1 LRKAEA
7 TLENLKDHTR
17 VDIMELANQ
26 GHLFLEAIR
35 SGTPLDNHKVQ
46 LQAWISQL
54 KRLVHDGVS
63 AADRMAFDGGL
74 IALQEFFGTKGS
86 AMGQNDLI
94 VLVGQMAY
102 GLDAI
107 RRSYTFK
114 RVEVADDKFA
124 AFLRAAQFEDKQ
136 LCMGEAL
143 SLSTVG
149 KTSKVDAK
157 MARGCLARLLD
168 ESLGYELADEEEKGN
183 EYFQIDYERVQFTL
197 DEMATGTSRNGH
209 SKGAT
214 QNGNAALFAWM
225 PNVYHHF
232 ASELERFHNDDPFDR
247 SVFVM
252 MKFPDSAAMNEWQ
265 LQCLEDIYSAV
276 KDELYRHGLVA
287 RRADKKT
294 YATSKQLWD
303 NLCIY
308 LLGCRFG
315 VAILEDHVGDELNPN
330 VALEYGFMKG
340 LGREVVLLK
349 ERRFKHLRADLVGT
363 IPKDF
368 DIGSDHALD
377 KRSIQDA
384 IANWLTDIGVPPKHN
399 R

>member
-1 LRKAEA
+1 
-7 TLENLKDHTR
+7 
-17 VDIMELANQ
+17 MELANQ

-35 SGTPLDNHKVQ
+35 SGTPLDNHKVR
-46 LQAWISQL
+46 LQAWLSQL
-54 KRLVHDGVS
+54 ERLLHDGVS
-63 AADRMAFDGGL
+63 AAERMTFDGGL
-74 IALQEFFGTKGS
+74 IAFREFFGTRGS

-136 LCMGEAL
+136 LSMGEAL
-143 SLSTVG
+143 SLESVG
-149 KTSKVDAK
+149 KTSKVDDK
-157 MARGCLARLLD
+157 TARECLSRLLD
-168 ESLGYELADEEEKGN
+168 EDLGYELDDEEEKGN
-183 EYFQIDYERVQFTL
+183 EYFQIDYQRVQFTL
-197 DEMATGTSRNGH
+197 DEMVNRASRSTDSNSATKNE
-209 SKGAT
+209 
-214 QNGNAALFAWM
+214 NALVPAWM
-225 PNVYHHF
+225 PDVYHHL
-232 ASELERFHNDDPFDR
+232 ANNLERFHQDDPFDR

-252 MKFPDSAAMNEWQ
+252 MKFSDRAKMEEWQ
-265 LQCLEDIYSAV
+265 IECLEAVYGAV
-276 KDELYRHGLVA
+276 KDELDRHGLVA
-287 RRADKKT
+287 RRADQKT

-303 NLCIY
+303 NLCVY
-308 LLGCRFG
+308 MLGCRYG

-349 ERRFKHLRADLVGT
+349 ERRFKHLRADYVGT

-368 DIGSDHALD
+368 DIGASDHVPD

-384 IANWLTDIGVPPKHN
+384 VQNWLTDISVPPK
-399 R
+399 RAR